1 MANTKVTG
9 DLIASS
15 TIATG
20 NIADNA
26 VTSDKISGITTAHI
40 TEGSNLYYTDARA
53 DARVALLVDSAP
65 TTLDTLNE
73 LAAALGDDPNFATTT
88 ATSIGLKA
96 PLASPSFTGN
106 VGIGADSPDNS
117 LHILYNDST
126 VYSDSLHNAGIQ
138 IENENTT
145 TSTFSQLHFRSG
157 GSDSYIRNI
166 RGGSN
171 LASLAF
177 LTDNGGTSGDVG
189 EAMRI
194 DSSGNVGIGN
204 TSPDA
209 FLHIGGAP
217 AISAEALIARGNA
230 SGQYAVSIE
239 QDNSGGFGLII
250 DTDSTDSSDPALKVQ
265 NPNGSLLD
273 VRSNGNIGI
282 GTTSPDSPLE
292 IQNVP
297 AQGSKKMM
305 LHLDANHTGNQGSAF
320 LRISAGSSSGA
331 NTKIETVSSGGQGL
345 FGTYTDTNIINS
357 GTSTGAYGNI
367 NFITGSSTSAS
378 SIVMTIGG
386 GSQKGNVGIGTTSP
400 SEKLEVSGGNIR
412 IENSSTQIC
421 SLSFSEDNT
430 NKNIIMEYD
439 GTGSGAGNYFS
450 FYSNV
455 NGWMTKG
462 SSLNIQPSTGNVG
475 IGTTD
480 PDAKLDV
487 SSVSNAIIRI
497 TSTGNGLGANT
508 KIGSLEYYGNDASVP
523 GAGVK
528 ASIRAITEA
537 SLGDDA
543 ALVFS
548 NSNGVTNDIER
559 MRITSGGIVKI
570 NSEKIVGTGNGIFL
584 GGARLNAVT
593 NAGATADNSSYL
605 GYSSGRWIAVYAVSG
620 TIQTSDVREK
630 TEIKSTQLGLDF
642 VNDLNPVSYRWI
654 DGKRQSGEKTIKDK
668 RQHQGLIAQE
678 VAETLEKHGVNKNE
692 FGGLDIQKTDKY
704 DDFHGMSYEQLV
716 APMVKAIQELKAE
729 VDLLKTKINN

>member
-1 MANTKVTG
+1 
-9 DLIASS
+9 
-15 TIATG
+15 
-20 NIADNA
+20 ADNA

-297 AQGSKKMM
+297 A
-305 LHLDANHTGNQGSAF
+305 
-320 LRISAGSSSGA
+320 
-331 NTKIETVSSGGQGL
+331 
-345 FGTYTDTNIINS
+345 
-357 GTSTGAYGNI
+357 
-367 NFITGSSTSAS
+367 
-378 SIVMTIGG
+378 
-386 GSQKGNVGIGTTSP
+386 
-400 SEKLEVSGGNIR
+400 
-412 IENSSTQIC
+412 
-421 SLSFSEDNT
+421 
-430 NKNIIMEYD
+430 
-439 GTGSGAGNYFS
+439 
-450 FYSNV
+450 
-455 NGWMTKG
+455 
-462 SSLNIQPSTGNVG
+462 
-475 IGTTD
+475 
-480 PDAKLDV
+480 
-487 SSVSNAIIRI
+487 
-497 TSTGNGLGANT
+497 
-508 KIGSLEYYGNDASVP
+508 
-523 GAGVK
+523 
-528 ASIRAITEA
+528 
-537 SLGDDA
+537 
-543 ALVFS
+543 
-548 NSNGVTNDIER
+548 
-559 MRITSGGIVKI
+559 
-570 NSEKIVGTGNGIFL
+570 
-584 GGARLNAVT
+584 
-593 NAGATADNSSYL
+593 
-605 GYSSGRWIAVYAVSG
+605 
-620 TIQTSDVREK
+620 
-630 TEIKSTQLGLDF
+630 
-642 VNDLNPVSYRWI
+642 
-654 DGKRQSGEKTIKDK
+654 
-668 RQHQGLIAQE
+668 
-678 VAETLEKHGVNKNE
+678 
-692 FGGLDIQKTDKY
+692 
-704 DDFHGMSYEQLV
+704 
-716 APMVKAIQELKAE
+716 
-729 VDLLKTKINN
+729 